1 MKISQLGSLA
11 LLLLFGTGLT
21 VAQTATP
28 QIDAREQKQSARIR
42 LGVRWGELTA
52 AEAARLKGQQ
62 EKIKR
67 DEAVAKSDGK
77 VTPAERKKLAREQQ
91 RANRTIYRKK
101 HNARDRK

>member
-1 MKISQLGSLA
+1 MKLRQVVSAVLV
-11 LLLLFGTGLT
+11 LLFAAGLT
-21 VAQTATP
+21 LAQTTTP
-28 QIDAREQKQSARIR
+28 RVDAREQKQGARIR
-42 LGVRWGELTA
+42 QGVRSGELTA

-62 EKIKR
+62 AKIKR